1 MGCQHIDL
9 STNKLTE
16 VPSLA
21 RLSRLR
27 FLRLIGNEIS
37 SLKAFGEQSSLEELE
52 LQRNKLT
59 NLLGLGPCDRLR
71 SLNVSENEIVSLEGL
86 NAANL
91 VQLVAKTNKLA
102 TLDHIDGAPR
112 CSDLDVEGN
121 ELAAPAEDKTM
132 PEEFI
137 KLGERLPELQCLT
150 IKENPVGGLKLELIC
165 CVKQLI
171 KID

>member
-1 MGCQHIDL
+1 MG
-9 STNKLTE
+9 
-16 VPSLA
+16 
-21 RLSRLR
+21 
-27 FLRLIGNEIS
+27 
-37 SLKAFGEQSSLEELE
+37 
-52 LQRNKLT
+52 
-59 NLLGLGPCDRLR
+59 R
-71 SLNVSENEIVSLEGL
+71 SLNVSEQTEGLVSLEGL

-91 VQLVAKTNKLA
+91 VQLIAKKNKLA

-137 KLGERLPELQCLT
+137 KLGERLPELQSLT
-150 IKENPVGGLKLELIC
+150 ISENPVGGLKLELIC

-171 KID
+171 KIDGELVTEEQRAEAVERDREIKEAEEERRKAAEEARKAAEEGEPKEE